1 MSLIFGALAPAS
13 APAGTV
19 AVIQEYKSRGK
30 LTKALY
36 AVVGFDDGLAIIIFG
51 FAFAI
56 AKSLLLSEVPGA
68 ESPGFLALL
77 IPPFKEI
84 ILSCLFGTLLGS
96 IFLFLI
102 RNVKNQAEMLVIIFG
117 VVFIGTG
124 ASLHHH
130 LSLFLTNMAVGFM
143 FANAVN
149 PRKVHNVMTSIS
161 CLMPLLFIWFFSL
174 AGANL
179 EVSRLPELGF
189 IGILYIVGRIIG
201 KIAGAYL
208 GGLIGGVDP
217 KVRKWVG
224 PGILCQ
230 AGVAIGLSLLVK
242 NDVAAMNIQRA
253 TELGTIVI
261 TSVTATCIFFE
272 IVGPVFTKIA
282 LEKAG
287 EIRPSRS

>member
-1 MSLIFGALAPAS
+1 
-13 APAGTV
+13 
-19 AVIQEYKSRGK
+19 
-30 LTKALY
+30 
-36 AVVGFDDGLAIIIFG
+36 
-51 FAFAI
+51 
-56 AKSLLLSEVPGA
+56 
-68 ESPGFLALL
+68 
-77 IPPFKEI
+77 
-84 ILSCLFGTLLGS
+84 
-96 IFLFLI
+96 
-102 RNVKNQAEMLVIIFG
+102 
-117 VVFIGTG
+117 
-124 ASLHHH
+124 
-130 LSLFLTNMAVGFM
+130 MAVGFM